1 MKNTTTETPAKHNLL
16 VELMKRKM
24 EAQKSGVLA
33 ENKRKFQPRKERNE
47 NNSNVGPSWGRRKG
61 N

>member
-1 MKNTTTETPAKHNLL
+1 MKKTPARSNLIA
-16 VELMKRKM
+16 EANKRKV
-24 EAQKSGVLA
+24 EAQKTGSIA
-33 ENKRKFQPRKERNE
+33 NSFSQFQPKKQRNE

>member
-1 MKNTTTETPAKHNLL
+1 MKKAAPKTPKKPTLI
-16 VELMKRKM
+16 EQMMKRKI
-24 EAQKSGVLA
+24 EAQESGETSA
-33 ENKRKFQPRKERNE
+33 SFGKFKFKKDRNE

>member
-1 MKNTTTETPAKHNLL
+1 MKKTPSKTNLIA
-16 VELMKRKM
+16 EANKRKV
-24 EAQKSGVLA
+24 EAQKSGSIPGSFSQ
-33 ENKRKFQPRKERNE
+33 FQPKKQRNE